1 MTKSV
6 SESVISSVSLTEL
19 RFMIVSISS
28 SEKNSR
34 AILFNVRV
42 SIIVLVSRLLTVTDG
57 PFSTIIAEP

>member
-1 MTKSV
+1 
-6 SESVISSVSLTEL
+6 
-19 RFMIVSISS
+19 MIVSISS